1 MNTFDDR
8 KKGFEAKYQK
18 DQEAQFKIRS
28 IRNRLVG
35 EWAAEL
41 FHPTNED
48 EYIKEVRLSD
58 LEKPGD
64 DDIIDKLV
72 SDFESKTINMNRQ
85 DIIKKIAEC
94 ENLAINEFNK
104 KIIINGNYKEI
115 FDMLSNSNVDLKV
128 CGITT
133 SQSIL
138 TAANNSIR
146 SLGFASNNLLGPNT
160 CNDEFNKKF
169 N

>member
-8 KKGFEAKYQK
+8 KRGFEAKYQK
-18 DQEAQFKIRS
+18 DQEDQFKIRA

-41 FHPTNED
+41 LKPANEL

-72 SDFESKTINMNRQ
+72 TDFESKTINVNRE

-94 ENLAINEFNK
+94 EGSAINEFNQK
-104 KIIINGNYKEI
+104 K
-115 FDMLSNSNVDLKV
+115 
-128 CGITT
+128 
-133 SQSIL
+133 
-138 TAANNSIR
+138 
-146 SLGFASNNLLGPNT
+146 
-160 CNDEFNKKF
+160 
-169 N
+169 

>member
-1 MNTFDDR
+1 MDTFDDR

-18 DQEAQFKIRS
+18 DQEDQFKIRA

-41 FHPTNED
+41 FKPTNEV

-64 DDIIDKLV
+64 DDMIDKLV
-72 SDFESKTINMNRQ
+72 ADFKSKTINVNRD

-94 ENLAINEFNK
+94 EGYAI
-104 KIIINGNYKEI
+104 
-115 FDMLSNSNVDLKV
+115 
-128 CGITT
+128 
-133 SQSIL
+133 
-138 TAANNSIR
+138 
-146 SLGFASNNLLGPNT
+146 
-160 CNDEFNKKF
+160 DEFSQKK
-169 N
+169 